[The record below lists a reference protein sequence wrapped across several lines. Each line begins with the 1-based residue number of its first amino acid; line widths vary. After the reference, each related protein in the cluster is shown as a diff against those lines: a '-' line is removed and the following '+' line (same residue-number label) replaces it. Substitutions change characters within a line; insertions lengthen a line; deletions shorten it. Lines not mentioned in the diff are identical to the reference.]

1 MYSENNFHTNAWI
14 WQNCILPTYYIE
26 FKISGWIWN
35 WISFI
40 FSVIIFRMGYFPFY
54 MAWTPFG
61 QKWLHWW
68 KWRRLVDTG
77 IQNDTCDSWTFHNMV
92 NSEWKKTGK
101 KQAFFR
107 ERFFKSFKI
116 HNTLMTYLLIVSYSI
131 LAHWFKCPFFQ
142 VYHDLI
148 CILCIGVIFFRLFS
162 QWCYSLK
169 MVATI
174 CIVSNT
180 ILCFQIQLLMWVI
193 YRCGMAMKL
202 GGLHLPLLLQ
212 KGIYWP

>member
-1 MYSENNFHTNAWI
+1 
-14 WQNCILPTYYIE
+14 
-26 FKISGWIWN
+26 
-35 WISFI
+35 
-40 FSVIIFRMGYFPFY
+40 
-54 MAWTPFG
+54 
-61 QKWLHWW
+61 
-68 KWRRLVDTG
+68 
-77 IQNDTCDSWTFHNMV
+77 
-92 NSEWKKTGK
+92 
-101 KQAFFR
+101 
-107 ERFFKSFKI
+107 
-116 HNTLMTYLLIVSYSI
+116 MTYLLIVSYFI

-193 YRCGMAMKL
+193 YKCGMAMKL

-212 KGIYWP
+212 KGIGPNWPCLLWNIAAYYFLLVIYSLLFQKIWQIISKKLTIFWNNKTLND